1 MNSRDASKPADR
13 VTPARPA
20 LHESISLARVLRSPK
35 ILDRH
40 LDLLAIVY
48 VRQSDPHQVLNHRE
62 SRERQ
67 YALADHAVALGWPRD
82 RVLVI
87 DDDQGLSGRTADQR
101 GGFQR
106 ILAEVTM
113 GHVGLV
119 LGIEMSRI
127 ARNNKDWHILLEMCA
142 IYGTLLADED
152 GVYDPQ
158 DTNDRLLLGL
168 KGTISEFEL
177 VTMRNRLER
186 CRLNKAQRG
195 ELFHRVPTGYVK
207 LSSDRIEMDPDEQ
220 VREVVR
226 LLFDKYDE
234 LGSAWGVFHYLIRNK
249 IRLGFRPFHGP
260 NRGNLE
266 WRRPVLL
273 TVFQILRHPIYA
285 GAYTYGRRP
294 HQRVRTA
301 TGDHTSAGNWVPME
315 QWKVLKR
322 DCLPAYITWDRYLAN
337 QERLRQHR
345 SGPGSKGSP
354 RDGAALLAG
363 IVVCGNCGRR
373 LQTSYRTHGKPYYSC
388 VRHLHEGT
396 EQVCFGLKATPV
408 DELVAQQVLRALE
421 PAALEL
427 SCRAME
433 DVQRDR
439 ARLDKHWKQRLE
451 RARNEA
457 DDAQRRYRFVDPE
470 NRLVA
475 RTLEQRWEET
485 LRAEREVRDDY
496 DRFLREQPPQLSQ
509 EERARIAALSS
520 DLPALWHAPGTTN
533 QDRKEIVRHMVEKVV
548 VHVKNDSEYVDGMIH
563 WQGGFISQHE
573 IVRPVQF
580 YEQLRDFDK
589 LMDRIAALRH
599 EGHTAAQIADC
610 LNQEGFSPPK
620 RCGAFY
626 PELVHQLLCRRGLA
640 NERNYDGQLGPYEWW
655 LRDLARE
662 VPMSADKLADWA
674 RRGWLH
680 SRKTPAQRLW
690 VLWADKQ
697 ELKRLRKLVAL
708 SHRGVVEYPSELT
721 TPKEQ
726 GHGAQSS
733 KNRRP

>member
-1 MNSRDASKPADR
+1 MNAHDATWRTAEGPASTEFISRSG
-13 VTPARPA
+13 
-20 LHESISLARVLRSPK
+20 ILRSSK
-35 ILDRH
+35 ILDLH
-40 LDLLAIVY
+40 LDRIAIVY
-48 VRQSDPHQVLNHRE
+48 VRQSDPQQVLNHRE

-82 RVLVI
+82 RVMVI
-87 DDDQGLSGRTADQR
+87 DDDQGQSGRTADQR

-113 GHVGLV
+113 EHVGLI

-127 ARNNKDWHILLEMCA
+127 ARNNKDWHNLLEMCA
-142 IYGTLLADED
+142 IFGTILADED

-186 CRLNKAQRG
+186 GRLHKAQRG

-207 LSSDRIEMDPDEQ
+207 LSTERVEMDPDEQ
-220 VREVVR
+220 VREVIR
-226 LLFDKYDE
+226 LIFDKYDE
-234 LGSAWGVFHYLIRNK
+234 FGTAWGVFHYLIRNN
-249 IRLGFRPFHGP
+249 IRIGFRPFHGP

-294 HQRVRTA
+294 HKRVRTA
-301 TGDHTSAGNWVPME
+301 AGERTSAGNWVPME
-315 QWKVLKR
+315 QWKVLKL
-322 DCLPAYITWDRYLAN
+322 DCLPAYITWDRFMAN
-337 QERLRQHR
+337 QESFRQHR
-345 SGPGSKGSP
+345 SAPGRKGSP
-354 RDGAALLAG
+354 RDGSALLTG
-363 IVVCGNCGRR
+363 LIVCGNCGRG
-373 LQTSYRTHGKPYYSC
+373 LQASYRTEGPPYYSC

-396 EQVCFGLKATPV
+396 EQTCFGLKAAVV
-408 DELVAQQVLRALE
+408 DVLVTQQVLRALE

-427 SCRAME
+427 SCRALE

-451 RARNEA
+451 RARY
-457 DDAQRRYRFVDPE
+457 DAEDAERRYRAVDPE

-475 RTLEQRWEET
+475 RSLEQRWEET
-485 LRAEREVRDDY
+485 LRAERQVRDDY

-520 DLPALWHAPGTTN
+520 DLPVLWNAPGTTHK
-533 QDRKEIVRHMVEKVV
+533 DRKEIIRHLVEKVV
-548 VHVKNDSEYVDGMIH
+548 VHVKNDSEYVDITIH
-563 WQGGFISQHE
+563 WQGGSTSQHE
-573 IVRPVQF
+573 VVRPVSS

-589 LMDRIAALRH
+589 LMDRIVALRH
-599 EGHTAAQIADC
+599 EGHTAGQIADR

-620 RCGAFY
+620 RCGQFF
-626 PELVHQLLCRRGLA
+626 PMLVHQLLKRRGLA
-640 NERNYDGQLGPYEWW
+640 NEKTYTDQLGPHEWW
-655 LRDLARE
+655 LPRLAE
-662 VPMSADKLADWA
+662 EIPVSAGKLADWA
-674 RRGWLH
+674 RRGWLL

-697 ELKRLRKLVAL
+697 ELKRLRKLAAF

-721 TPKEQ
+721 TPKD
-726 GHGAQSS
+726 
-733 KNRRP
+733 RR